1 MSGHTYSDSGH
12 SPSELQRGLN
22 DYDRDTI
29 AYLAM
34 LGVNDDHLRRVLAF
48 SGKRQEVAK

>member
-29 AYLAM
+29 AYLAAH
-34 LGVNDDHLRRVLAF
+34 GVPDHILRRVLQF
-48 SGKRQEVAK
+48 SGKRQEAQR